1 MRKENMKT
9 MITHSPEE
17 THQNCK
23 YWLHRISHEWDVS
36 YKLLAGGYL
45 SIGWYALAGSGIEKA
60 AGDCNMQR
68 FEATMTEYGY
78 QLTRSRWSLWNFFK
92 FSPDD
97 FVVVP
102 LFNGEFSIYKVKRTP
117 VPITEL
123 GGFVDFVSD
132 DGSRIIRDKD
142 GLLRRYENNE
152 MVDLGFV
159 VEVEVIKEHLSRYEY
174 ADSKLTSRMKIRQ
187 TNADISDLAESV
199 QNVIGADS
207 PINLYATVIEELAG
221 RLLGAI
227 KAQLTPDKFELLI
240 KWYFEKLGASRTLRP
255 GKSSSDKW
263 DGADVDIVAE
273 FDALKVVFYIQ
284 AKLHDDVTSQWA
296 VEQIS
301 KYKDQHE
308 VSFGEYTAIPW
319 VISTANAFSAAAIT
333 MAQESNVRL
342 VTGGEFGRMLIDAGI
357 TNINRAFE

>member
-1 MRKENMKT
+1 MST

-17 THQNCK
+17 THQNRK
-23 YWLHRISHEWDVS
+23 YWLHRISHEWHVS

-45 SIGWYALAGSGIEKA
+45 SVGWYALAGSGIEKT

-68 FEATMTEYGY
+68 LEATMIEYGY
-78 QLTRSRWSLWNFFK
+78 QVARSRWSLWNFFR
-92 FSPDD
+92 FSLND

-102 LFNGEFSIYKVKRTP
+102 LFNGEFSIYKVKGTP
-117 VPITEL
+117 MPITEL
-123 GGFVDFVSD
+123 VSFVDVISE
-132 DGSRIIRDKD
+132 DGSRIIRDKN
-142 GLLRRYENNE
+142 GLLRRSENNE
-152 MVDLGFV
+152 IVDLGFV
-159 VEVEVIKEHLSRYEY
+159 VEVEVVKERLSRYEY

-187 TNADISDLAESV
+187 TNADISDLAENV
-199 QNVIGADS
+199 QNVIDADA
-207 PINLYATVIEELAG
+207 PVNLYAAVIEELAG
-221 RLLGAI
+221 KLLDAI
-227 KAQLTPDKFELLI
+227 KEQLTPDKFELLI

-255 GKSSSDKW
+255 SKNSSDKW

-273 FDALKVVFYIQ
+273 FDALKVMFYIQ
-284 AKLHDDVTSQWA
+284 AKLHDDTTSQWA

-308 VSFGEYTAIPW
+308 ASSGEYTAIPW
-319 VISTANAFSAAAIT
+319 VISTANAFSADAIT

-357 TNINRAFE
+357 TDINRAFE